1 MSFHCYF
8 PRVCATCVRYVCALR
23 VCVAWRFVILGYP
36 PVAEPAA
43 QAALA
48 ADREGREKFGFARAS
63 SSPFEGRMSETLP
76 PICREGVVLR
86 FVFPFDASLSRTAS
100 VFWRSTHPKVDTW
113 YADITQGGESSIVH
127 EQVTF
132 PGDAWVVYVKA
143 SPDKVLAYHVATG
156 EREQRVL
163 VAGEVA
169 APVEQPHP
177 PAALTA
183 AAPSALTGAEQED
196 EDLAAAIRLSL
207 NPGGAA
213 TTSSSSSSGKLSA
226 AAAAAAVGRRERQ
239 QILEAADPMA
249 VAAALL
255 GSRLQPSAPK
265 TAEASG
271 AGEVGVASAPA
282 AEAEGDALLSQ
293 AMALSRELAAA
304 HRAVGAARRSWLVAT
319 TEAEAAGGGGGGE
332 ARVRL
337 QLTLPDGT
345 RSTHDA
351 RHDTP
356 LRSALRRLKASP
368 GLGLLCG
375 RTLRVCLAKG
385 RHCAPWRPRRLS
397 SPELAA
403 GHATRGE
410 H

>member
-1 MSFHCYF
+1 
-8 PRVCATCVRYVCALR
+8 
-23 VCVAWRFVILGYP
+23 
-36 PVAEPAA
+36 
-43 QAALA
+43 
-48 ADREGREKFGFARAS
+48 
-63 SSPFEGRMSETLP
+63 MSETLP

-100 VFWRSTHPKVDTW
+100 LFWRSTHPKVDTW

-132 PGDAWVVYVKA
+132 PGDAWVVYVKG

-163 VAGEVA
+163 IAGEVA

-183 AAPSALTGAEQED
+183 AAPSALASAEQED
-196 EDLAAAIRLSL
+196 EELAEAIRLSL
-207 NPGGAA
+207 KPSGSTTT
-213 TTSSSSSSGKLSA
+213 TTSSSSSSSSSGNTSA

-239 QILEAADPMA
+239 EILDAADPMA
-249 VAAALL
+249 AAAALL
-255 GSRLQPSAPK
+255 GSRMRPSAPK
-265 TAEASG
+265 PAATSG
-271 AGEVGVASAPA
+271 AGGAYGVGVASAPA
-282 AEAEGDALLSQ
+282 VEAEGDALLSG
-293 AMALSRELAAA
+293 ALALSRELAAA
-304 HRAVGAARRSWLVAT
+304 QRAVEAARRSWLAAT
-319 TEAEAAGGGGGGE
+319 TEGEAGPGGGGGGGGGGE

-356 LRSALRRLKASP
+356 LRSAQRRLKASP
-368 GLGLLCG
+368 DLGL
-375 RTLRVCLAKG
+375 
-385 RHCAPWRPRRLS
+385 
-397 SPELAA
+397 
-403 GHATRGE
+403 
-410 H
+410 

>member
-1 MSFHCYF
+1 
-8 PRVCATCVRYVCALR
+8 
-23 VCVAWRFVILGYP
+23 
-36 PVAEPAA
+36 
-43 QAALA
+43 
-48 ADREGREKFGFARAS
+48 
-63 SSPFEGRMSETLP
+63 MSETLP

-132 PGDAWVVYVKA
+132 PGDAWVVYVKG

-207 NPGGAA
+207 NPSGAA
-213 TTSSSSSSGKLSA
+213 TSSSSSSSSSSSGKFSA

-265 TAEASG
+265 PAEASG
-271 AGEVGVASAPA
+271 AGGVGVASAPA

-304 HRAVGAARRSWLVAT
+304 HRAVEAARRSWLVAT
-319 TEAEAAGGGGGGE
+319 TEAEAGGGGGGGE

-356 LRSALRRLKASP
+356 LRSAPRRLNTST

-375 RTLRVCLAKG
+375 RG
-385 RHCAPWRPRRLS
+385 RGSAWPR
-397 SPELAA
+397 AA
-403 GHATRGE
+403 IALPGGPGA
-410 H
+410 